1 MTDLACIVVL
11 TFAAGLCMPLGGLIA
26 SVEHIGPRWLET
38 ELRHF
43 TIAFGGGLLLGG
55 VFEVLLPKGMSAFGN
70 PTAGVAVFM
79 AGGVLFFALER
90 AMALRRREAP
100 QLVGMLVDYIPE
112 SIALGGLVATD
123 PSLALVL
130 AIVIGLQNLP
140 EGFNAYRELA
150 ALPSAAPVKVLWIMF
165 LLTPIGPAAGLAAH
179 AFLGDRSEILG
190 AIMLL
195 ASGGIMYLM
204 FQEIAPRSR
213 LRHHWAPPLGAV
225 AGFGVTLLT
234 ALWLGPA

>member
-1 MTDLACIVVL
+1 MNEVAYILLL

-26 SVEHIGPRWLET
+26 SVEHIGPDWLEM
-38 ELRHF
+38 EFRHF
-43 TIAFGGGLLLGG
+43 SIAFGGGLLLGG
-55 VFEVLLPKGMSAFGN
+55 VFEVLLPQGMAKFGH
-70 PTAGVAVFM
+70 PAAGVAVFM
-79 AGGVLFFALER
+79 AGGVLFFVLER

-100 QLVGMLVDYIPE
+100 QLVGMLVDYVPE

-130 AIVIGLQNLP
+130 AVVIGLQNVP
-140 EGFNAYRELA
+140 EGFNAYRELVA
-150 ALPSAAPVKVLWIMF
+150 TPAAAPGKVLWFMF
-165 LLTPIGPAAGLAAH
+165 LLTPIGPVAGLAAH
-179 AFLGDRSEILG
+179 AFLDAQSATLG

-213 LRHHWAPPLGAV
+213 LRNHWAPPLGAV
-225 AGFGVTLLT
+225 AGFAATLLT